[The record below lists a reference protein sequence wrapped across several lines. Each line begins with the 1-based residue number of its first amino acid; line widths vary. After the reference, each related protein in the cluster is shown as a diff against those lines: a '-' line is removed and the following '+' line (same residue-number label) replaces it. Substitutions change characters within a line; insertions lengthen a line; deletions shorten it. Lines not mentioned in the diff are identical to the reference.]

1 MGVYADAALRRR
13 CPRLWALLS
22 IAVNCVL
29 NKNNNNNL
37 KQSPEIPPKI
47 TVWKSPGAVAAG
59 REAMYR
65 GKGWVRSPMPKPD
78 GRVLTAITEQPHP
91 LCSSVVWVEMGRPCK

>member
-1 MGVYADAALRRR
+1 M
-13 CPRLWALLS
+13 
-22 IAVNCVL
+22 
-29 NKNNNNNL
+29 
-37 KQSPEIPPKI
+37 
-47 TVWKSPGAVAAG
+47 AAG